1 MNSGGRWLPL
11 LMLLTLLG
19 CGYRPM
25 GAEAPNAKGAPTL
38 AIPPFANR
46 SVEVGLE
53 AIFADALIHA
63 FSQTRAVRV
72 TSRPQDADLVLEGKV
87 RSVDFSSVAYL
98 DITRSNVRRVTL
110 HVELGLR
117 QKASGKVLWKD
128 HVVLTEDY
136 VVDTNYHIGEATK
149 NEGIRRAANTMAK
162 RVLDKI
168 LLVI

>member
-1 MNSGGRWLPL
+1 MWPRNYWVL
-11 LMLLTLLG
+11 LLLILSLAG
-19 CGYRPM
+19 CGYRPL
-25 GAEAPNAKGAPTL
+25 GAGPPTAKAPPTL

-53 AIFADALIHA
+53 AIFAEALIHA

-72 TSRPQDADLVLEGKV
+72 TTRPQDADLVLEGQV
-87 RSVDFSSVAYL
+87 RAVDFSSVAYL
-98 DITRSNVRRVTL
+98 SITRSNVRRVTL
-110 HVELGLR
+110 HVELDLR

-128 HVVLTEDY
+128 TMVLTEDY
-136 VVDTNYHIGEATK
+136 VVDINYHIGEATK